1 MHNSE
6 LDKVEFLLTHTHTPP
21 STRTTSNKT
30 KEYRR
35 HHISEMKEQER
46 HMSDNK
52 QKETTKTEKKTNKT
66 YTPER

>member
-21 STRTTSNKT
+21 STRTTSNKRKNT
-30 KEYRR
+30 GD
-35 HHISEMKEQER
+35 HISEKNEQER

-52 QKETTKTEKKTNKT
+52 QRETTKTEKKANKT